1 MATEEL
7 TVPKTIFTNKFI
19 SSNTSPDQLKIADII
34 TVYKKQ
40 DVNDK
45 TTDFQL
51 LQKISEKVF
60 YSRLKTVPNKIF
72 SPKLCGF
79 RKGNSSKNTVSNV
92 SNNSQKCLDSS
103 LYCSYLTDKI
113 PTKIFFSISRKI
125 SYTSPKKLKLFILN
139 IF

>member
-7 TVPKTIFTNKFI
+7 TVPKTIFINKFI
-19 SSNTSPDQLKIADII
+19 SSNTSPNQLKIADFI

-60 YSRLKTVPNKIF
+60 YSRLKTVANKIF

-79 RKGNSSKNTVSNV
+79 RKGNSSKNTVQTYQTTGKNV
-92 SNNSQKCLDSS
+92 
-103 LYCSYLTDKI
+103 
-113 PTKIFFSISRKI
+113 
-125 SYTSPKKLKLFILN
+125 
-139 IF
+139 

>member
-7 TVPKTIFTNKFI
+7 TVPKTIFINKFI

-51 LQKISEKVF
+51 LQKISEKVL
-60 YSRLKTVPNKIF
+60 STA
-72 SPKLCGF
+72 
-79 RKGNSSKNTVSNV
+79 KNC
-92 SNNSQKCLDSS
+92 SQ
-103 LYCSYLTDKI
+103 
-113 PTKIFFSISRKI
+113 
-125 SYTSPKKLKLFILN
+125 
-139 IF
+139 